1 MDVFLKATG
10 AVLITVIL
18 YLTISK
24 QNKEISSL
32 VAITGCCAVMLAA
45 SSYLR
50 PIIEFIK
57 KLKLVIGFD
66 NELINVLLKAV
77 GIGIIAEI
85 TTLICTDSGNASLG
99 KTLQILA
106 SAVILCISLPIFDQ
120 LLELLQQILGA
131 I

>member
-18 YLTISK
+18 YLTVSK
-24 QNKEISSL
+24 QNKDISAL
-32 VAITGCCAVMLAA
+32 IAITGCCAVMLAVLT
-45 SSYLR
+45 YLR
-50 PIIEFIK
+50 PVIDFIK
-57 KLKLVIGFD
+57 KLKSMIGFE

-120 LLELLQQILGA
+120 LLELLEQILGA